1 MSLEKEQPRYVKSY
15 AKGFNK
21 NSIFIVVS
29 IVCLLLHLYLYGSPV
44 YVIIKASITETVG
57 KGFQTNAGNSET
69 EMTVIFY
76 YRRFVFKETD

>member
-1 MSLEKEQPRYVKSY
+1 MLKILTKIPFLSLFLLFVY
-15 AKGFNK
+15 F
-21 NSIFIVVS
+21 FIY
-29 IVCLLLHLYLYGSPV
+29 ILYGSPV
-44 YVIIKASITETVG
+44 YVIVKASITETVG

>member
-1 MSLEKEQPRYVKSY
+1 MLKILTKIPFLSLFLLFVY
-15 AKGFNK
+15 F
-21 NSIFIVVS
+21 FIY
-29 IVCLLLHLYLYGSPV
+29 ILYGSPV

>member
-15 AKGFNK
+15 AKSFNK

-29 IVCLLLHLYLYGSPV
+29 VVCLLLHLYFV
-44 YVIIKASITETVG
+44 WNVIIKASTTETVQ
-57 KGFQTNAGNSET
+57 KGFQTNAGNRET
-69 EMTVIFY
+69 ERTAVIFY